1 MNPVEHTQQMMEQ
14 AAEHSAV
21 HSPAINQPGPMPLT
35 TLPVANQGSDYGT
48 FKTVVLSAANP
59 YKLGLPEDNT
69 RRHARIIAIDNPVIL
84 CHSENMA
91 QDGANEVTDT
101 PAPNGGYI
109 PVGLVVPVTCQSVV
123 FLAATTTA
131 TESRVFVSIER
142 DADS

>member
-1 MNPVEHTQQMMEQ
+1 MNTIEHTQQMMEQ
-14 AAEHSAV
+14 AAEPAADHSV
-21 HSPAINQPGPMPLT
+21 QPPSGPMPLT
-35 TLPVANQGSDYGT
+35 TLPVANQASDTGT

-59 YKLGLPEDNT
+59 YKMGLPEDNT
-69 RRHARIIAIDNPVIL
+69 RRVARIIAVDNPVIL
-84 CHSENMA
+84 CHSESMA
-91 QDGANEVTDT
+91 QDAANEVTNV

-109 PVGLVVPVTCQSVV
+109 PVNLVVPVTCQSAV